1 MQGGHRPNFGGMND
15 HGEGFGHAAGLGGF
29 GQRVYEN
36 NYNQQFMNSNNSH
49 KSAKAEFSLVAFVLV
64 LLYSYG
70 LVYLTLVVM
79 LIRKRMQTHLR
90 LPVVLYYT
98 GYYLLNLM
106 VLRVF
111 FGYHFFYQTATT
123 VAMGYVLVRYKNL
136 NVIGLTGRQC

>member
-1 MQGGHRPNFGGMND
+1 MHAGHRPNFGGLNEP
-15 HGEGFGHAAGLGGF
+15 GEGFGGMGGM

-36 NYNQQFMNSNNSH
+36 NFNQQYMSSGN
-49 KSAKAEFSLVAFVLV
+49 SAKSSKAGFSVVAFILV

-79 LIRKRMQTHLR
+79 LVRKRLQTYLR